1 MKTVSDSTVQETRP
15 PMSRGGKLTLAAA
28 LAAVLVIGGISA
40 GMSMVDPT
48 SSEEYATAVSH
59 VQVAATDRDKYQRQL
74 SELTTKHDTLVSEI
88 ADRESALEERESAVG
103 DKESKVSA
111 AEAAVKTREK
121 AVGSA
126 ETEAAANT
134 VGDGTWSVGD
144 DIKPGS
150 YRATA
155 DVGSTCYWAIYS
167 SGSNG
172 GDIIQ
177 NDIPGGGRP
186 TVKLSKGQ
194 DFKSSRCGSWQKN

>member
-1 MKTVSDSTVQETRP
+1 MNAVSDSTVKETKP
-15 PMSRGGKLTLAAA
+15 PMNKGGKITLAAA
-28 LAAVLVIGGISA
+28 LAAVLVVGGIAA
-40 GMSMVDPT
+40 GMSMADPT
-48 SSEEYATAVSH
+48 ASEEYATAVSH

-74 SELTTKHDTLVSEI
+74 SELTTEHETLESEI
-88 ADRESALEERESAVG
+88 VDRERALEKRESAVG
-103 DKESKVSA
+103 DKETEISEA
-111 AEAAVKTREK
+111 DAAVKTREK
-121 AVGSA
+121 AVGTA

-134 VGDGTWSVGD
+134 VSDGTWSVGD

-172 GDIIQ
+172 GDIIE

-194 DFKSSRCGSWQKN
+194 DFKSSRCGSWKKN

>member
-1 MKTVSDSTVQETRP
+1 MNTVSDSTVKETKP
-15 PMSRGGKLTLAAA
+15 PMSKSGKITLAAV
-28 LAAVLVIGGISA
+28 LAAGLVIGGISA
-40 GMSMVDPT
+40 GMAMIDPT
-48 SSEEYATAVSH
+48 ASEEYATAVSH
-59 VQVAATDRDKYQRQL
+59 VQVAATDRDTYQREL

-88 ADRESALEERESAVG
+88 ADRESALEKRESAVG
-103 DKESKVSA
+103 EKESKVSD

-121 AVGSA
+121 AVGTA

-134 VGDGTWSVGD
+134 VSDGTWSVDD

-172 GDIIQ
+172 GDIIE

-194 DFKSSRCGSWQKN
+194 DFKSSRCGSWKKN